1 MKVKVGVFFGGVSVE
16 HEVSVISALQAINA
30 MDRDQYEPIPIYISK
45 NKNWYTGEVLLDVE
59 NYKSIDDLLK
69 QCERIIITTNEQGR
83 PVINRHTTG
92 MFGKKLISEIDVA
105 FPVIHG
111 TYGEDGI
118 LQGYFELHG
127 IPYVGCDVFSSAAGM
142 DKVMM
147 KQILRDSGLPILD
160 YHWFYSSKWL
170 NDQDVLVEKIEGEL
184 SYPVIVKPA
193 NLGSS
198 VGISKAT
205 NREELEEAV
214 ELAMEFATKIVVE
227 KMVTNLKEVN
237 CSVLGDY
244 EEAETSVCEE
254 VLSSTDILTYQD
266 KYQSGGSSKGGG
278 GASKGMESTN
288 RKIPAELSDEKT
300 AEVQKL
306 AKDTFQILGCAGV
319 SRIDFLIDKNTEQV
333 FVNEI
338 NTIPGSLS
346 FYLWEPTGKSFKEL
360 TTDMIQIALKRER
373 ERESLTFSV
382 NSNLFALHGGGAK
395 GGSKSKLGSN

>member
-1 MKVKVGVFFGGVSVE
+1 MKIKVGVFFGGVSVE

-30 MDRDQYEPIPIYISK
+30 MDRDRYEPIPIYISK
-45 NKNWYTGEVLLDVE
+45 NKNWYTGEGLLEIE
-59 NYKSIDDLLK
+59 NYKNLNELLK
-69 QCERIIITTNEQGR
+69 QCERITITTNEQGR
-83 PVINRHTTG
+83 PVINKHTTG
-92 MFGKKLISEIDVA
+92 MFSKKLISEIDVA

-111 TYGEDGI
+111 TFGEDGI
-118 LQGYFELHG
+118 LQGFFELHG
-127 IPYVGCDVFSSAAGM
+127 IPYVGCDVFSSAVGM

-160 YHWFYSSKWL
+160 YVWFYSSKWM
-170 NDQDVLVEKIEGEL
+170 NDQEALVAKIEGEL

-227 KMVTNLKEVN
+227 KMVTSLQEVN

-244 EEAETSVCEE
+244 EEAESSVCEE

-266 KYQSGGSSKGGG
+266 KYQSGGSSSKGG

-288 RKIPAELSDEKT
+288 RKIPAELSAEKT
-300 AEVQKL
+300 AEVQRL
-306 AKDTFQILGCAGV
+306 AKETFQTLGCSGV
-319 SRIDFLIDKNTEQV
+319 SRIDFLIDKTTDNV
-333 FVNEI
+333 YVNEI

-360 TTDMIQIALKRER
+360 TSDMIQLALKRER

-382 NSNLFALHGGGAK
+382 DSNLFSLHSGGK
-395 GGSKSKLGSN
+395 GGSKSKLGSNQ